1 MPSAIVSS
9 WSDGFFKQEK
19 HVAACRHV
27 KPRKSIVTLQI
38 DAIRVC
44 RAGGRHSTKNTTQAE
59 MWSAYGAEQASVI
72 RRLRSGQKQLTVA
85 PQTRRAAPPQSGS
98 HIADETRAQY
108 TCEYLAFRPG
118 ERVECSKQLAQIVDE
133 VERRKIGYDQIGAAR
148 AVCSPACQKLR
159 IGAAVKGNAPRI
171 DEVAA
176 MVGEEVSHPR
186 INVVSVNGE
195 AALCKKPRVNSRS
208 RTEVE

>member
-1 MPSAIVSS
+1 MPTAMVSS

-27 KPRKSIVTLQI
+27 KPRKSTVTPQI

-44 RAGGRHSTKNTTQAE
+44 RSGGRHSTKNTTQAE
-59 MWSAYGAEQASVI
+59 MWRAYCAEGAEQASVI

-85 PQTRRAAPPQSGS
+85 PETRRAAPPQSGS

-108 TCEYLAFRPG
+108 TREYLAFRPG

-133 VERRKIGYDQIGAAR
+133 VERREIGYDQIGAAR

-159 IGAAVKGNAPRI
+159 IAVAVKGTAPRI
-171 DEVAA
+171 DEVAEMLA
-176 MVGEEVSHPR
+176 KKFSNPR
-186 INVVSVNGE
+186 INVVSVIV
-195 AALCKKPRVNSRS
+195 KPRSAKNRASIPG
-208 RTEVE
+208 